1 MSEEEEVVEIA
12 ATAIEDAVN
21 DVCEESIPGVYIPA
35 AGWPKIA
42 QALLTALEAKGYTIT
57 RSRHGIIHG
66 REPFVPRVL

>member
-42 QALLTALEAKGYTIT
+42 QALLTALEAKGYTISK
-57 RSRHGIIHG
+57 RNGVVHRQ
-66 REPFVPRVL
+66 EPFVSGE